1 MKKNTKGL
9 NDNLKQNHEALEEI
23 LGDIKDV
30 VSEETE
36 TRFKV
41 QMEHKVIKLKKSDL
55 VDFSSVN
62 KNELASSHIDKI
74 ELESLIRKIVR
85 EELIEKSD
93 NLVVKTKKN
102 NKLVSSGEKGSYQFS
117 KMTKIQLEEIGRKSG
132 IELDRR
138 KTKVALIKELEANGI
153 K

>member
-1 MKKNTKGL
+1 MQKKTKEL
-9 NDNLKQNHEALEEI
+9 NENLIQNHEALEGI

-41 QMEHKVIKLKKSDL
+41 QIEQKVIKLKKSDL
-55 VDFSSVN
+55 VDCNSVN
-62 KNELASSHIDKI
+62 KDGSVGLSIDKS

-85 EELIEKSD
+85 QEIIKKDEILLGKSKG
-93 NLVVKTKKN
+93 NRGLAYSKK
-102 NKLVSSGEKGSYQFS
+102 KDSYQFS
-117 KMTKIQLEEIGRKSG
+117 KMTKVQLEEIGRKGG

-138 KTKVALIKELEANGI
+138 KTKAALIKELQAKGV

>member
-1 MKKNTKGL
+1 MQKKTKEL
-9 NDNLKQNHEALEEI
+9 NKSLIQNHDALEEI

-41 QMEHKVIKLKKSDL
+41 QIEQKVIKLKKSDL
-55 VDFSSVN
+55 VDSKYVN
-62 KNELASSHIDKI
+62 KNGSVGSYIDKS
-74 ELESLIRKIVR
+74 ELELLIRKIVR
-85 EELIEKSD
+85 QEIIKKDETLLGKSKENRELVPS
-93 NLVVKTKKN
+93 TKK
-102 NKLVSSGEKGSYQFS
+102 ESYQFS
-117 KMTKIQLEEIGRKSG
+117 KMTKVQLEEICRKSG

-138 KTKVALIKELEANGI
+138 KTKAALIKELQAKGV